1 MIATEKIMPDV
12 TIYHNPRCSK
22 SREGL
27 QILKDAGL
35 EPVIVKYLETPPT
48 VEELENII
56 DKLEMHPYEL
66 IRKNE
71 KEFKKLNLREK
82 KEDRNAL
89 IQAMSEHPRLIQR
102 PIVVKGDK
110 AILGR
115 PPENINEIF

>member
-1 MIATEKIMPDV
+1 MPDV

>member
-1 MIATEKIMPDV
+1 MPEV
-12 TIYHNPRCSK
+12 TIYHNPRCRK

-48 VEELENII
+48 VEELKNII
-56 DKLEMHPYEL
+56 DKLKIHPYEL

-71 KEFKKLNLREK
+71 KEFKELNLKEM

-89 IQAMSEHPRLIQR
+89 IQAMAENPRLIQR

>member
-1 MIATEKIMPDV
+1 MSDV
-12 TIYHNPRCSK
+12 IIYHNPRCRK

-35 EPVIVKYLETPPT
+35 EPVIVKYLENPPT
-48 VEELENII
+48 VEELNNII
-56 DKLEMHPYEL
+56 DKLELHPYEL

-71 KEFKKLNLREK
+71 KEFRELNLKEM

-89 IQAMSEHPRLIQR
+89 IQAMSENPRLIQR

-115 PPENINEIF
+115 PPENIKEIF

>member
-1 MIATEKIMPDV
+1 MPDV
-12 TIYHNPRCSK
+12 KIYHNPRCRK

-48 VEELENII
+48 VEELKSII
-56 DKLEMHPYEL
+56 EKLEMHPNEL

-71 KEFKKLNLREK
+71 KEFKELNLKEM
-82 KEDRNAL
+82 KEDRDAL
-89 IQAMSEHPRLIQR
+89 IQAMSDNPRLIQR

-115 PPENINEIF
+115 PPENIKEIF